1 MLTDKVEMK
10 FEDLFL
16 RINPKQFHFLKF
28 ILEGYD
34 GLAVLSS
41 YDIKIGLVVLRYPKE
56 KRKDVTVLISSLS
69 TQLTPYPR
77 ILDSTLT
84 TWLTTF

>member
-1 MLTDKVEMK
+1 MVPDKMEMK

-34 GLAVLSS
+34 GLAILSCH
-41 YDIKIGLVVLRYPKE
+41 DIKMGLVVLRYPKE
-56 KRKDVTVLISSLS
+56 RRKDVTDLISSLS
-69 TQLTPYPR
+69 NQLSPYSKM
-77 ILDSTLT
+77 LDSTLT
-84 TWLTTF
+84 I